1 MNTPATSAKIK
12 HILSRVSSFDLFISR
27 FICSNILQYNTCFVL
42 LQHIHCIKHIHIL
55 KGFSVGS
62 VRRFVM
68 SVPKQIEDPSVL
80 RIWHDNSGDGN
91 DASWYLSKVVLED
104 IQTQDK

>member
-1 MNTPATSAKIK
+1 MNTPATSANIK
-12 HILSRVSSFDLFISR
+12 HILSGVSSFDLFISHD
-27 FICSNILQYNTCFVL
+27 ICSNILQYNTRL
-42 LQHIHCIKHIHIL
+42 HIVTTHIKHINIL

-80 RIWHDNSGDGN
+80 RIWHDNSGSGN
-91 DASWYLSKVVLED
+91 DASWYLSKVILED

>member
-1 MNTPATSAKIK
+1 MVCLLVVIYVVTYYSTIHAS
-12 HILSRVSSFDLFISR
+12 
-27 FICSNILQYNTCFVL
+27 VL
-42 LQHIHCIKHIHIL
+42 LQHIHCIKHINIL